1 MSSVIDFEDIR
12 IGDAISASIVYADG
26 SNVIWGGTVTHA
38 TKHGYR
44 GARSGFSIFGAIS
57 VSIELI
63 HREDSLAEKLAKAYG
78 SAGMEGL
85 DRYARF
91 RRLVDDFSLGV

>member
-12 IGDAISASIVYADG
+12 IGDAISVSIAYADG
-26 SNVIWGGTVTHA
+26 SSVIWGGTVTHA

-44 GARSGFSIFGAIS
+44 SARSGFSIFGAVSIS
-57 VSIELI
+57 VELVY
-63 HREDSLAEKLAKAYG
+63 REDSLAEKLAKAYG
-78 SAGMEGL
+78 AAGMEGL
-85 DRYARF
+85 DRFARF